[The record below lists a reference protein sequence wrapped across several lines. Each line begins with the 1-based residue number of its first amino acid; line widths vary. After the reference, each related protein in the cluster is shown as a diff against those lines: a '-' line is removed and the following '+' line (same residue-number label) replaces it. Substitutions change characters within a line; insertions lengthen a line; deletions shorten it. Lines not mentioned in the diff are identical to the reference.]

1 MNQLVLLCVFINV
14 AGASFTAF
22 LSKPPVLRGR
32 LPEPLAQ
39 DANAEID
46 SEIGKLTS
54 NAASDWKSAEDV
66 EHVVLN
72 MLNSSVTPGMADL
85 VGQIGAMI
93 ENDMKPKVL
102 KEHNDTVALLE
113 QLFAAFKTCT
123 TQRSTAEETGNLD
136 DLQNAAKGAKSN
148 VDSCEQEKE
157 GMKGPVQE
165 CNETLPVLD
174 QLADSDCKAKDE
186 AEKNPD
192 AMICDPTVADSYET
206 WINRLE
212 EYFEG
217 ELGHVA
223 EKVEKC
229 DNATKDA
236 AKKKEECDPILED
249 EKKKAE
255 ECNDKDEDKK
265 GKLCAFYTTVKGICK
280 AFEDCNAAARLAYE
294 NAKAKIII
302 QVADRKVEWEALER
316 IKCMLGA
323 FGTSEDGTTSKSTIN
338 ACRKADHDT
347 SHLDITFHELPP
359 PVECLDVLGD
369 LRTEAERECE
379 EDGSSPDS
387 DGPPSGPSGEV
398 QSTYATTATTTTTYR
413 QCFKIVTGVQYYDAG
428 YVNVRVNGNLI
439 SGKNKKYKLGDV
451 VVTKC
456 YDQRIQEITIDN
468 ADSNNCWIGS
478 IQYSQ
483 DGGVTYNNAICEDCG
498 QNEQSTQRIGVDGN
512 SDCLSSAPVA
522 CQGGK
527 SCTVVMSANYCVRIT
542 TGNTKWDDGPL
553 TVWVNSPT
561 QEATSGGSS
570 KYSKGQVVLNRC
582 YLRPV
587 DYLYVQNP
595 TNNGW
600 VGTIEY
606 STNGGSTYYPMNCIG
621 CTGSTPK
628 FTSNIV
634 VDGNSDGA
642 SEAPVDCLSYEKCK
656 VVP

>member
-1 MNQLVLLCVFINV
+1 MRP
-14 AGASFTAF
+14 
-22 LSKPPVLRGR
+22 K
-32 LPEPLAQ
+32 
-39 DANAEID
+39 
-46 SEIGKLTS
+46 
-54 NAASDWKSAEDV
+54 
-66 EHVVLN
+66 
-72 MLNSSVTPGMADL
+72 TP
-85 VGQIGAMI
+85 
-93 ENDMKPKVL
+93 
-102 KEHNDTVALLE
+102 
-113 QLFAAFKTCT
+113 
-123 TQRSTAEETGNLD
+123 R
-136 DLQNAAKGAKSN
+136 
-148 VDSCEQEKE
+148 
-157 GMKGPVQE
+157 
-165 CNETLPVLD
+165 
-174 QLADSDCKAKDE
+174 
-186 AEKNPD
+186 
-192 AMICDPTVADSYET
+192 
-206 WINRLE
+206 R
-212 EYFEG
+212 
-217 ELGHVA
+217 
-223 EKVEKC
+223 
-229 DNATKDA
+229 
-236 AKKKEECDPILED
+236 KKEECDPILED